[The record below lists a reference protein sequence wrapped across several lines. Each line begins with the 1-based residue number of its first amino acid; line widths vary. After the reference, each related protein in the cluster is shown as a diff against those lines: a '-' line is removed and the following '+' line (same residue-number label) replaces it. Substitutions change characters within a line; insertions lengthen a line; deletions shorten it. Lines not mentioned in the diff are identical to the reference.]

1 MVTEP
6 GHCAFATNKT
16 LGKIFKISAFK
27 VADII
32 RVRFE
37 RNRFYILLNIT
48 SNNVNSIKMPII
60 NM

>member
-1 MVTEP
+1 MKKLSEQLIDDLLKLKFGQMVTEP

-37 RNRFYILLNIT
+37 RNRL
-48 SNNVNSIKMPII
+48 
-60 NM
+60 